1 DGIDLLLGLGIAELQ
16 PFAVRTAALRQP
28 HTVRRLPGPAR
39 QECRDVLLVGFQPMV
54 RLQQDGA
61 VGPRFELDVAAQ
73 ELDRLEG
80 GLRRTVQ
87 RRFSRY
93 RWCWPDLAAG
103 GAPLQWRV
111 FDDAVRSANPRLRPE
126 WPFTSRRFS
135 ARVRSSTKG
144 EKAWISNTPTA
155 PRRCWRNSTS

>member
-1 DGIDLLLGLGIAELQ
+1 LRSCTALLRGLGIAELQ

-28 HTVRRLPGPAR
+28 HAVGGLPGPAR

-80 GLRRTVQ
+80 RLSHAVP
-87 RRFSRY
+87 RRFSRVLSV
-93 RWCWPDLAAG
+93 WLDLAAG
-103 GAPLQWRV
+103 RAPLQWRV

-126 WPFTSRRFS
+126 WPFTSGRFS
-135 ARVRSSTKG
+135 ARVRGSTKG

-155 PRRCWRNSTS
+155 PRRCWRN